1 MHAAYETAAGAISAR
16 RRPHLPSPAVRR
28 LALIT
33 LVLAAGCGE
42 EARTAAEPAESAD
55 RPRVAV
61 PDGGLPAG
69 HGDDEPRRVRVP
81 ARDRTA
87 PEAVL
92 RLAGTEAV
100 SGGPAPAPVQLESPV
115 LEPVA
120 IGRDKQGVARIRVSL
135 EARLRCGDEAVP
147 LIRYFPPPQVGP
159 AWLPPGRVAPV
170 ERMRR
175 VRFGLSCP
183 DGELTGA
190 EGTLWADATSAR
202 ETEASSAPIRFT
214 YRP

>member
-1 MHAAYETAAGAISAR
+1 
-16 RRPHLPSPAVRR
+16 VRR
-28 LALIT
+28 LVLIP
-33 LVLAAGCGE
+33 LLLAAGCGE
-42 EARTAAEPAESAD
+42 EARGPAEPAE

-69 HGDDEPRRVRVP
+69 HGADEQRRVTVP

-92 RLAGTEAV
+92 RLASTEAV
-100 SGGPAPAPVQLESPV
+100 SGGPAPAPVRLESPV

-120 IGRDKQGVARIRVSL
+120 IGRDKQGIARIRVSV

-159 AWLPPGRVAPV
+159 AWLPPGRVVPV
-170 ERMRR
+170 ERTRR
-175 VRFGLSCP
+175 VRFRLAGP
-183 DGELTGA
+183 AGEHAGA

-202 ETEASSAPIRFT
+202 EAEASSAPIRFT